1 METLALRT
9 WLKARLLGD
18 AELKAAVLAISKR
31 RQKPGEKRS
40 GDWVID
46 RRGDP
51 CDAPARVVFDLEPAG
66 DDHSRCGTTTLSR
79 ITMSVEIVFDGEIGL
94 GGAAAGRLNAL
105 LEGVSASDSLYEWD
119 ISRAALIDERDPP
132 ASGGWQR
139 LGALWLVEVRK
150 K

>member
-9 WLKARLLGD
+9 WLSARLLGD
-18 AELKAAVLAISKR
+18 AQLKAAVLTISKQ

-51 CDAPARVVFDLEPAG
+51 CDAPARVVFDFEPAG

-79 ITMSVEIVFDGEIGL
+79 LTMSVELVFDGDIAL
-94 GGAAAGRLNAL
+94 GGVAASRLNTL
-105 LEGVSASDSLYEWD
+105 LEGVSASDLLFEWD